1 MHALAPPQ
9 AAADSNVGLMTRI
22 PAAVVW
28 TSDYLGYRLS
38 EDHPLDPI
46 RLDLTMRLASGLGVL
61 EGVETLRPHAAPDDQ
76 LLRVHTPGY
85 LAAVKGAPAQLQA
98 VGHGLG
104 TDDNPIFERM
114 HEASALLTGGTLA
127 AAREIAA
134 GRTTRAVSIGG
145 GLHHAMA
152 DSASGFCVYNDPAI
166 AISWLLEHGFDR
178 IAYIDVDVHHGDGVQ
193 AAFIDDPRVLT
204 VSLHQHPATLW
215 PGTGW
220 SQEVGEG
227 AAAGTSVNVP
237 LMPATGDRSW
247 LRAFHAVVPGVVGA
261 FRPQVLLTQ
270 CGVDTH
276 AEDPLA
282 DLMLTVDG
290 HRAIFQAL
298 RQLAEDTSEGR
309 WLAVGGGGYG
319 LLRVV
324 PRSWTHLL
332 AAVLDRD
339 VDVSTPVPAQWREHV
354 ASLSPRVEVPSTM
367 GDGGD
372 PSFAPWDGVGAGTDP
387 ATAKVDSTIR
397 DTRRVVYPLV
407 GLDPEDPRD

>member
-1 MHALAPPQ
+1 
-9 AAADSNVGLMTRI
+9 MTRS

-28 TSDYLGYRLS
+28 TTDYLSYRLS

-46 RLDLTMRLASGLGVL
+46 RLDLTMRLAAGLGLL
-61 EGVETLRPHAAPDDQ
+61 EGVETLRPHAAPDEQ
-76 LLRVHTPGY
+76 LLRIHTAGY
-85 LAAVKGAPAQLQA
+85 LAAVKGAPEQLQA

-104 TDDNPIFERM
+104 TEDNPIFECM
-114 HEASALLTGGTLA
+114 HDASALIAGGSLL
-127 AAREIAA
+127 AAREIAE
-134 GRTTRAVSIGG
+134 GRTRRAVSIGG

-166 AISWLLEHGFDR
+166 AISWLLDHGFDR
-178 IAYIDVDVHHGDGVQ
+178 IAYVDVDVHHGDGVQ

-220 SQEVGEG
+220 PQEVGRG
-227 AAAGTSVNVP
+227 AAAGTAVNLP
-237 LMPATGDRSW
+237 LMPGTGDRSW
-247 LRAFHAVVPGVVGA
+247 LRAFHAVVPGMVRA
-261 FRPQVLLTQ
+261 FRPQVLVTQ

-276 AEDPLA
+276 YEDPLA
-282 DLMLTVDG
+282 DLMLSVDG
-290 HRAIFQAL
+290 HRQIFQTL
-298 RQLAEDTSEGR
+298 RALAEETAEGR

-339 VDVSTPVPAQWREHV
+339 IDPATLVPADWTARV
-354 ASLSPRVEVPSTM
+354 APMAPRLALPTTM
-367 GDGGD
+367 GDGSD
-372 PSFAPWDGVGAGTDP
+372 TTYTPWDGVAAGTDP
-387 ATAKVDSTIR
+387 ATAKVDSMIR
-397 DTRRVVYPLV
+397 DTRRAVYPLV

>member
-1 MHALAPPQ
+1 
-9 AAADSNVGLMTRI
+9 MTRT

-28 TSDYLGYRLS
+28 TTNYLSYRLS
-38 EDHPLDPI
+38 DDHPLDPI
-46 RLDLTMRLASGLGVL
+46 RLDLTMRLANGLGLL
-61 EGVETLRPHAAPDDQ
+61 EGVETLSPVAAPEAE

-104 TDDNPIFERM
+104 TEDNPIFERM

-127 AAREIAA
+127 AAQEIAA
-134 GRTTRAVSIGG
+134 GRTRRAVSIGG

-166 AISWLLEHGFDR
+166 AISWLLDHGFDR
-178 IAYIDVDVHHGDGVQ
+178 IAYVDVDVHHGDGVQ
-193 AAFIDDPRVLT
+193 AAFVHDPRVLT

-220 SQEVGEG
+220 AQEVGDG
-227 AAAGTSVNVP
+227 AAAGTVVNLP
-237 LMPATGDRSW
+237 LMPGTGDRSW

-261 FRPQVLLTQ
+261 FRPQVLVTQ

-276 AEDPLA
+276 CEDPLA

-298 RQLAEDTSEGR
+298 RKLAEETAEGR

-339 VDVSTPVPAQWREHV
+339 VDVSTPVPPDWRAHV
-354 ASLSPRVEVPSTM
+354 ASLAPRVQVPATM

-372 PSFAPWDGVGAGTDP
+372 PSFLPWDGVAASLDP
-387 ATAKVDSTIR
+387 ATAKVDAMIR
-397 DTRRVVYPLV
+397 DTRRAVYPLV
-407 GLDPEDPRD
+407 GLDPEDSRD

>member
-1 MHALAPPQ
+1 
-9 AAADSNVGLMTRI
+9 MTRT

-28 TSDYLGYRLS
+28 TADYLSYKLS
-38 EDHPLDPI
+38 PDHPLDPI
-46 RLDLTMRLASGLGVL
+46 RLDLTMRLARELGLL
-61 EGVETLRPHAAPDDQ
+61 EGVETLCPTAAPDAQ

-85 LAAVKGAPAQLQA
+85 LAAVKDAPVAMHA

-104 TDDNPIFERM
+104 SEDNPIFERM

-134 GRTTRAVSIGG
+134 GRTKRAVSIGG

-152 DSASGFCVYNDPAI
+152 DSASGFCVYNDSAI

-178 IAYIDVDVHHGDGVQ
+178 IAYVDVDVHHGDGVQ

-220 SQEVGEG
+220 PQEVGKE
-227 AAAGTSVNVP
+227 AAAGTAVNLP
-237 LMPATGDRSW
+237 LMPGTGDRSW
-247 LRAFHAVVPGVVGA
+247 LRAFHAVVPGVIRA
-261 FRPQVLLTQ
+261 FRPQLLVTQ

-276 AEDPLA
+276 GEDPLA
-282 DLMLTVDG
+282 DLMLSVDG
-290 HRAIFQAL
+290 HRAIFRAL
-298 RQLAEDTSEGR
+298 RALAEDTAEGR

-339 VDVSTPVPAQWREHV
+339 LDVSTPVPPDWSAHV
-354 ASLSPRVEVPSTM
+354 AALGPRVSVPTTM
-367 GDGGD
+367 GDGSDATFTPWAGVDAVAD
-372 PSFAPWDGVGAGTDP
+372 PST
-387 ATAKVDSTIR
+387 TNVDSMIR
-397 DTRRVVYPLV
+397 DTRRAVYPLV

>member
-1 MHALAPPQ
+1 
-9 AAADSNVGLMTRI
+9 MTST

-28 TSDYLGYRLS
+28 TTDYQSYRLGD
-38 EDHPLDPI
+38 DHPLDPI
-46 RLDLTMRLASGLGVL
+46 RLDLTMRLANGLGLL
-61 EGVETLRPHAAPDDQ
+61 EGVETLTPGPAPEAE

-85 LAAVKGAPAQLQA
+85 LAAVKGAPAQRHA

-104 TDDNPIFERM
+104 TEDNPIFERM

-127 AAREIAA
+127 AAQEIAA
-134 GRTTRAVSIGG
+134 GHTLRAVSIGG

-166 AISWLLEHGFDR
+166 AISWLLDHGFDR
-178 IAYIDVDVHHGDGVQ
+178 IAYVDVDVHHGDGVQ
-193 AAFIDDPRVLT
+193 AAFVHDPRVLT

-220 SQEVGEG
+220 AHEVGAG
-227 AAAGTSVNVP
+227 AAAGTVVNLP
-237 LMPATGDRSW
+237 LMPGTGDQSW
-247 LRAFHAVVPGVVGA
+247 LRAFHAVVPGVVRA
-261 FRPQVLLTQ
+261 FRPQVLVTQ

-276 AEDPLA
+276 CEDPLA
-282 DLMLTVDG
+282 DLLLSVDG

-298 RQLAEDTSEGR
+298 RALAEETAEGR

-332 AAVLDRD
+332 AAMLDRD
-339 VDVSTPVPAQWREHV
+339 VDVSTLVPSDWRAHV
-354 ASLSPRVEVPSTM
+354 ASLAPRVQVPTTM
-367 GDGGD
+367 GDGRE
-372 PSFAPWDGVGAGTDP
+372 PSFAPWDGVAANLDP
-387 ATAKVDSTIR
+387 AMAKVDAMIR
-397 DTRRVVYPLV
+397 DTRRAVYPLV